1 MMQVNIGQKRTI
13 EMTIINTPLKKL
25 DEKLDEIPMPTVE
38 NRLRWAPMS
47 VKLEYLRRSLM
58 DLSKELKKEK
68 ENEIKI

>member
-1 MMQVNIGQKRTI
+1 MMQVNIGLRRTI
-13 EMTIINTPLKKL
+13 EMTVINTPLKKL
-25 DEKLDEIPMPTVE
+25 DELDEIPIPTVE

-58 DLSKELKKEK
+58 DLAKELKKEK

>member
-1 MMQVNIGQKRTI
+1 
-13 EMTIINTPLKKL
+13 MTIINTPLK
-25 DEKLDEIPMPTVE
+25 KLDEIPMPTVE

-68 ENEIKI
+68 EDG

>member
-25 DEKLDEIPMPTVE
+25 DEIPTPTVE

-58 DLSKELKKEK
+58 DLAKELKKEK
-68 ENEIKI
+68 E

>member
-13 EMTIINTPLKKL
+13 EMTIIKTPLKKL
-25 DEKLDEIPMPTVE
+25 DEIPTPTVE

-68 ENEIKI
+68 EDG

>member
-25 DEKLDEIPMPTVE
+25 DELDEIPIPTVK
-38 NRLRWAPMS
+38 NHLRWAPMS

-58 DLSKELKKEK
+58 DLAKELKEDY
-68 ENEIKI
+68 

>member
-13 EMTIINTPLKKL
+13 EMTIINTPLK
-25 DEKLDEIPMPTVE
+25 KLDEIPMPTVE

-68 ENEIKI
+68 EDG

>member
-25 DEKLDEIPMPTVE
+25 DEIPTPTVE

-68 ENEIKI
+68 EDG

>member
-1 MMQVNIGQKRTI
+1 MVVFMMQVNIGLRRTI
-13 EMTIINTPLKKL
+13 EMTVINTPLKKL
-25 DEKLDEIPMPTVE
+25 DELDEIPIPTVE

-68 ENEIKI
+68 E

>member
-1 MMQVNIGQKRTI
+1 MMQVNIGLRRTI
-13 EMTIINTPLKKL
+13 EMTVINTPLKKL
-25 DEKLDEIPMPTVE
+25 DEKHTGSLFSPK
-38 NRLRWAPMS
+38 NHLRWAPMS